1 MGIGI
6 SLLGG
11 FAVPID
17 GLCVIFRDPLSVFIA
32 DSEVVLGCCISLLGC
47 FAVPVGGL
55 CVIFRYPL
63 AVLIAVSEVVL
74 GCCMS
79 LLGGFAVPVG
89 GLCVIFRYPLAV
101 LIAVS
106 EVVLGCCMSLLGG
119 FAVPVGGLCVIFRYP
134 LAVLIAVSEVVLG
147 CCMSLLGGFA
157 VPTDG
162 LCVIFC
168 DPETV
173 FIEDSEVILCC
184 GITLLSRLA
193 ETVNGFG
200 IILRHPV
207 AVVIAQ
213 ADVVECLGIVLQ
225 GEVER
230 KYLPLFDGDAL
241 LDGGTARLGEGDGMV
256 ANEYVGVD
264 VGGCA
269 REDYAVDGHG
279 GTTRS
284 GAYVERSVA
293 GHGSRQVDVPRLTCR
308 DFDGLPGGVVR
319 RLAGLDGVEPGRQ
332 SAAPPA
338 VPFPLVIDIN
348 IGIAGRRDGR
358 QGEVGRQR
366 GPHGL
371 CRPVARHGDVEGV
384 VLIFGPLEQQPV
396 LPF

>member
-11 FAVPID
+11 FAVPADGLCVIFCDPEAVVITGSEVVLGCGISLLSGFAVPAD
-17 GLCVIFRDPLSVFIA
+17 GLCVIFRDPEAVF
-32 DSEVVLGCCISLLGC
+32 
-47 FAVPVGGL
+47 
-55 CVIFRYPL
+55 
-63 AVLIAVSEVVL
+63 IAVSEVVL
-74 GCCMS
+74 GI
-79 LLGGFAVPVG
+79 G
-89 GLCVIFRYPLAV
+89 I
-101 LIAVS
+101 
-106 EVVLGCCMSLLGG
+106 
-119 FAVPVGGLCVIFRYP
+119 
-134 LAVLIAVSEVVLG
+134 
-147 CCMSLLGGFA
+147 SLLGGFA

-162 LCVIFC
+162 LCVILC
-168 DPETV
+168 HALTV
-173 FIEDSEVILCC
+173 VITISEAVLGC
-184 GITLLSRLA
+184 GISLLSRLSEA
-193 ETVNGFG
+193 FDGLG
-200 IILRHPV
+200 IILCHTI

-213 ADVVECLGIVLQ
+213 ADVVECLGVVLQ
-225 GEVER
+225 GEVEG

-241 LDGGTARLGEGDGMV
+241 LDGGAARLGEGEGVV
-256 ANEYVGVD
+256 ADEYVGVD

-269 REDYAVDGHG
+269 REGYAVDGHG
-279 GTTRS
+279 GAARS
-284 GAYVERSVA
+284 GAYVERAVA
-293 GHGSRQVDVPRLTCR
+293 GYGSRQVDVPLFTCR

-338 VPFPLVIDIN
+338 VPFPFVIDIN
-348 IGIAGRRDGR
+348 IGIAGRRDGC